1 MKKDPG
7 SLLSVLLDSMQV
19 LKKSSFQVC
28 GFYVLNLQLQLDIIL
43 VWPQESVVSF
53 SEVHNLHV

>member
-1 MKKDPG
+1 MKKDSG
-7 SLLSVLLDSMQV
+7 SLLSVLIDSMQV
-19 LKKSSFQVC
+19 LKKSFQVC
-28 GFYVLNLQLQLDIIL
+28 GFYVLNLLQLDIIL